1 MWVQDTV
8 RSNQLPSLAPLY
20 NSGRAAYLGREGRP
34 EGVVPASDHTFD
46 IRLETEARQV
56 GKQVGRMVAA
66 YLAEMRAP
74 PCSPYRDP
82 ADRSATG
89 MLTASCFLTYCPFT
103 SCPLLLDSA
112 GSPLGAKIR

>member
-34 EGVVPASDHTFD
+34 EVPDSDHTFD

-66 YLAEMRAP
+66 YLAEISGP
-74 PCSPYRDP
+74 PYSPYRAP
-82 ADRSATG
+82 
-89 MLTASCFLTYCPFT
+89 C
-103 SCPLLLDSA
+103 
-112 GSPLGAKIR
+112 

>member
-34 EGVVPASDHTFD
+34 EGVVPDSDHTFD

-66 YLAEMRAP
+66 YLAEKRGPTILAVQ
-74 PCSPYRDP
+74 
-82 ADRSATG
+82 
-89 MLTASCFLTYCPFT
+89 
-103 SCPLLLDSA
+103 
-112 GSPLGAKIR
+112 SPLQTAKLQVFLLAPASLPPYLLPPYLLCPAP

>member
-34 EGVVPASDHTFD
+34 EVPDSDHTFD

-66 YLAEMRAP
+66 YLAEMRGPTILAVQSPLLTAQPQVCLLPPASLPTAP
-74 PCSPYRDP
+74 LPPVPCSSI
-82 ADRSATG
+82 RS
-89 MLTASCFLTYCPFT
+89 PV
-103 SCPLLLDSA
+103 P
-112 GSPLGAKIR
+112 

>member
-34 EGVVPASDHTFD
+34 EGVVPDSDHTFD

-66 YLAEMRAP
+66 YLAEKRGPTILAVQ
-74 PCSPYRDP
+74 SPL
-82 ADRSATG
+82 
-89 MLTASCFLTYCPFT
+89 LTAQLQVC
-103 SCPLLLDSA
+103 LLPPASVLPYLLPSYLL
-112 GSPLGAKIR
+112 SPAP